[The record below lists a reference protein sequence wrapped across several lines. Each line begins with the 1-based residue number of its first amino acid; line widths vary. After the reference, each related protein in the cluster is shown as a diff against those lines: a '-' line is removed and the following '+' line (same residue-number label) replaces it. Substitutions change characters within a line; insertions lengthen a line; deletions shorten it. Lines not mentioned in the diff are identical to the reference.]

1 MEQHRKRRWPDIV
14 AWLALTALILT
25 TIAHLVTRPPAM
37 PAFDEV
43 RADWQ
48 PSEAWLYDRDG
59 QLLDSERVAFAR
71 RRLAWVQLKDI
82 SPADRECVVQTDD
95 RLSGWNERGGQGK
108 GTGKGEGGA

>member
-48 PSEAWLYDRDG
+48 QSEAWLYDRDG
-59 QLLDSERVAFAR
+59 QLLDSERVDFAR
-71 RRLAWVQLKDI
+71 RRLARVQRKDL
-82 SPADRECVVQTDD
+82 SPAVLDAVVQIENQQFWFHVLRT
-95 RLSGWNERGGQGK
+95 STGQEK
-108 GTGKGEGGA
+108 WCQ

>member
-25 TIAHLVTRPPAM
+25 TIAHLVTRPHAM

-48 PSEAWLYDRDG
+48 TSEARLYDTAG
-59 QLLDSERVAFAR
+59 QLHAIERVVCAR
-71 RRLAWVQLKDI
+71 PHPTWV
-82 SPADRECVVQTDD
+82 PAMDHAPAG
-95 RLSGWNERGGQGK
+95 LERAVHHEN
-108 GTGKGEGGA
+108 TRYW